1 MNQQMDW
8 MGDAFG
14 DKLNRLRGNM
24 TIIMVG
30 VQNRPEQ
37 REFNVRSVFMRFNT
51 DMDKFVSDNTNMNG
65 VDFENVSDS
74 SRIFSLKGKDMVTIL
89 VIGII
94 IGTETIMWS

>member
-1 MNQQMDW
+1 
-8 MGDAFG
+8 MGNAFG

-30 VQNRPEQ
+30 VQNRLEQ
-37 REFNVRSVFMRFNT
+37 REFNIRSAFMQFNT
-51 DMDKFVSDNTNMNG
+51 DMDKFVTGNTNMND
-65 VDFENVSDS
+65 VDFENVLDS
-74 SRIFSLKGKDMVTIL
+74 SRIFSLEGKDMVIIL